1 MLYGA
6 LPSEVPFS
14 YGKDDDNEKE
24 TDNCFRDCFNSL
36 LCLFRIAASCK
47 GKIMQKTENE
57 VDDYFGNWDPT
68 DE

>member
-6 LPSEVPFS
+6 LPSEVPFCMERMMIMKKKLIIVLGIVS
-14 YGKDDDNEKE
+14 
-24 TDNCFRDCFNSL
+24 TL

>member
-1 MLYGA
+1 MERMMIMKKKLIIILGIV
-6 LPSEVPFS
+6 S
-14 YGKDDDNEKE
+14 
-24 TDNCFRDCFNSL
+24 TL

>member
-1 MLYGA
+1 MKKKLRNIIGIVSA
-6 LPSEVPFS
+6 
-14 YGKDDDNEKE
+14 
-24 TDNCFRDCFNSL
+24 L

-57 VDDYFGNWDPT
+57 VDEYFGNWDPA

>member
-1 MLYGA
+1 MERTMIMKKKLIIVLGIV
-6 LPSEVPFS
+6 S
-14 YGKDDDNEKE
+14 
-24 TDNCFRDCFNSL
+24 TL
-36 LCLFRIAASCK
+36 LCLFRIAASYE

>member
-6 LPSEVPFS
+6 LPSEVPIL

-24 TDNCFRDCFNSL
+24 TDNCFRDCFNAA
-36 LCLFRIAASCK
+36 LFVPYCK